1 MDDIRYT
8 RFYQEVFQEGFE
20 EGLREASYERIL
32 IRLLTHRFGPLHEAQ
47 VDQIQALSLAQLEQL
62 TDVMLDLASLEA
74 LEAWLQEHSAE
85 VR

>member
-32 IRLLTHRFGPLHEAQ
+32 IRLLTHRFGPLHEVQ
-47 VDQIQALSLAQLEQL
+47 VAHIQALSLAQLDAGQL
-62 TDVMLDLASLEA
+62 PIGTC
-74 LEAWLQEHSAE
+74 
-85 VR
+85 